1 MKNVDLFTYRVV
13 DGREGFTSALSDINR
28 LRFQVY
34 VNEWGFERPE
44 DHPGGVEQDEYD
56 QHSIHF
62 CACSKHSDDVV
73 GAARIILGS
82 ECPLPIE
89 QHFNINQ
96 LPPGVQREQ
105 TAEISRLA
113 ISKKFRCRAIER
125 AIFGTEKG
133 TSKHIHPTMGN
144 RRDFRRKCE
153 HQLVRGLYI
162 SLYRESK
169 LRGLNHWFTVMAKGL
184 YVILKRWGISFE
196 QIGPARDYHGIRAPY
211 LISIESIERS
221 LQIND
226 PSLFDEAQNGLLQ
239 GCL

>member
-1 MKNVDLFTYRVV
+1 MSVDLFTYRVV
-13 DGREGFTSALSDINR
+13 DGRGGFTPALSAINQ

-56 QHSIHF
+56 QHSIHL
-62 CACSKHSDDVV
+62 CACSKHSDDVI

-82 ECPLPIE
+82 ERPLPIE
-89 QHFNINQ
+89 RHFNIKQ
-96 LPPGVQREQ
+96 FPPGVRREQ
-105 TAEISRLA
+105 AAEISRLA
-113 ISKKFRCRAIER
+113 ISKKFRCRAIES
-125 AIFGTEKG
+125 AIFGTEQG
-133 TSKHIHPTMGN
+133 TSNHMHPMMEN

-169 LRGLNHWFTVMAKGL
+169 LRGLTHWFTVMAKGL
-184 YVILKRWGISFE
+184 YVILKRWGISFV

-221 LQIND
+221 LQRND
-226 PSLFDEAQNGLLQ
+226 PTLFFEAQNGLLH
-239 GCL
+239 CCT

>member
-44 DHPGGVEQDEYD
+44 DHPGGVEQDDYD

-73 GAARIILGS
+73 GTARIILGS

-96 LPPGVQREQ
+96 LPPCVQREQ

-133 TSKHIHPTMGN
+133 PSNHIHPTMGN
-144 RRDFRRKCE
+144 IRDFRRKCE

-196 QIGPARDYHGIRAPY
+196 QIGPARDYHGLRAPY
-211 LISIESIERS
+211 LINIKDIERS
-221 LQIND
+221 LQRNNPD
-226 PSLFDEAQNGLLQ
+226 LFYEAQQVLLH
-239 GCL
+239 